1 MPEVIASVGCNLK
14 ALRAARASFVHSQ
27 EAGLL
32 SRCSGLAHPVMT
44 LSSELI
50 KRGRLGGRA
59 EC

>member
-14 ALRAARASFVHSQ
+14 ALQAARASFVHGQ

-32 SRCSGLAHPVMT
+32 SKCSGLAHPART

-50 KRGRLGGRA
+50 ERGPLGGRA